1 MDGDLLLIF
10 TFVLVIATIALTMAQ
25 VFHRRA
31 VRHEERKLELKAR
44 IAEAKSGETE
54 VSSDAHRKL
63 EERVRVLE
71 RIVTDGNDD
80 LARQI
85 ESLRDLQEIDQLT
98 DKREKAQ

>member
-1 MDGDLLLIF
+1 MDWELLLIF
-10 TFVLVIATIALTMAQ
+10 SFVLVIATIALTMAQ

-31 VRHEERKLELKAR
+31 VRHEERKLELKAQ
-44 IAEAKSGETE
+44 IAAAKSGEVE
-54 VSSDAHRKL
+54 IGNEAYRKL

-71 RIVTDGNDD
+71 RIATDGNDN

>member
-10 TFVLVIATIALTMAQ
+10 SFIFVIATVALGMGQ
-25 VFHRRA
+25 IFHRRT
-31 VRHEERKLELKAR
+31 VRHEERKLELKAQ
-44 IAEAKSGETE
+44 IAGAKSGDAE
-54 VSSDAHRKL
+54 VSSENYRKL

-71 RIVTDGNDD
+71 RIATDGNDN

-98 DKREKAQ
+98 EAREKTQ